1 MSKDIKNHN
10 KISYLRADVLDVI
23 ELGNEGKA
31 ILLFTV
37 NEWEDQVLPMIIDAS
52 AAFSIRKA
60 LLNIPFP
67 RPLTHDL
74 IMNILER
81 LDVSIEKITIDAMIN
96 GMYLA
101 TIVLKDNRTGEL
113 IHVDSRPS
121 DAAAIAV
128 RSGAPIYIA
137 EHLRKYA
144 EPASLYLRLLGN
156 RRT

>member
-1 MSKDIKNHN
+1 MSKDVKNHE

-23 ELGNEGKA
+23 ELSDEGKA

-37 NEWEDQVLPMIIDAS
+37 DEWEDQVLPMIIDAS
-52 AAFSIRKA
+52 AAFSIKKA

-81 LDVSIEKITIDAMIN
+81 LDVSIERITIDAMIN

-113 IHVDSRPS
+113 IYVDSRPS
-121 DAAAIAV
+121 DATAIAV

-144 EPASLYLRLLGN
+144 EPASLYSRLLGN